1 MLKFVGIR
9 VHCAYKIR
17 ILNHLKRRRFGTGPK
32 TALSIDRDFDPAEN
46 VNVLSSTLVML

>member
-1 MLKFVGIR
+1 MLKFIGVR
-9 VHCAYKIR
+9 VLCAFLTMVKSR
-17 ILNHLKRRRFGTGPK
+17 ILGTGPK